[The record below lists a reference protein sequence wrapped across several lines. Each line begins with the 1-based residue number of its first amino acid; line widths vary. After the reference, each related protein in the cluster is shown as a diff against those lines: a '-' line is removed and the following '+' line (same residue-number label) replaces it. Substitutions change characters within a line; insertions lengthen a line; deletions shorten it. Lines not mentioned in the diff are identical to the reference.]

1 MKKLLISIL
10 IGLLL
15 ILSAFLI
22 IQGIGLGNFKILGIT
37 GIKNKSEEL
46 NQKIQEA
53 GKLAEKDY
61 KQAVSDVET
70 NAKKLAAEKKSYEEL
85 TTTVDGEIQNAGQ
98 IQKYE
103 IETLWVKLGN
113 HATSE
118 GAVMKMD
125 VVTSGAAQD
134 VYNLRFTVTGSYI
147 SITDFISDVEND
159 STLGFKI
166 EEFKM
171 IPSGNNGEL
180 QATFTCKEISIKDV
194 SQNTVPT
201 TTIEDNNTT
210 NTNTTNSTNNTN
222 TTNSN
227 TANGTNNTNVTNTNT
242 TNNTSNTNN
251 VNTTNSTNTKN
262 TAQ

>member
-22 IQGIGLGNFKILGIT
+22 IQGIGLGGLKILGIT
-37 GIKNKSEEL
+37 GIRNKSEEL

-53 GKLAEKDY
+53 GKLAEKDF
-61 KQAVSDVET
+61 KQSVSDVES
-70 NAKKLAAEKKSYEEL
+70 NAKKLSTVKEQYDEM
-85 TTTVDGEIQNAGQ
+85 TTTVDGETVATGQ

-118 GAVMKMD
+118 GATMKMD
-125 VVTSGAAQD
+125 VVTSGTAED
-134 VYNLRFTVTGSYI
+134 VYNLKFTVTGSYI
-147 SITDFISDVEND
+147 AITDFISDIEND

-171 IPSGNNGEL
+171 IPSGGDGEL
-180 QATFTCKEISIKDV
+180 QATFTCKEITIKDV
-194 SQNTVPT
+194 SKNVVTNNN
-201 TTIEDNNTT
+201 EDNANTTDGNNTNTTNTT
-210 NTNTTNSTNNTN
+210 NTNTTNNGNTTN
-222 TTNSN
+222 TTN
-227 TANGTNNTNVTNTNT
+227 TN
-242 TNNTSNTNN
+242 
-251 VNTTNSTNTKN
+251 NTTNSTNTTNTKN
-262 TAQ
+262 NNVQ

>member
-22 IQGIGLGNFKILGIT
+22 IQGIGLGGIQILGIT

-61 KQAVSDVET
+61 KQAVSDVES
-70 NAKKLAAEKKSYEEL
+70 NAKKLSQEKQTYEEM
-85 TTTVDGEIQNAGQ
+85 TTTVDGETVSSGQ

-134 VYNLRFTVTGSYI
+134 VYNLKFTVTGSYI
-147 SITDFISDVEND
+147 SITDFISDIEND

-171 IPSGNNGEL
+171 SPSGSEGDL
-180 QATFTCKEISIKDV
+180 QATFTCKEITIKDV
-194 SQNTVPT
+194 SQNVVKTENQENQNNT
-201 TTIEDNNTT
+201 TGNNTNTTNTNSTNTANNNTT
-210 NTNTTNSTNNTN
+210 NNNTTSTNTTNSTNTIN
-222 TTNSN
+222 
-227 TANGTNNTNVTNTNT
+227 
-242 TNNTSNTNN
+242 
-251 VNTTNSTNTKN
+251 N

>member
-22 IQGIGLGNFKILGIT
+22 IQGIGLGGLKILGIT
-37 GIKNKSEEL
+37 GIKSKSEEL

-53 GKLAEKDY
+53 GKLAEKDF
-61 KQAVSDVET
+61 KQSVSDVES
-70 NAKKLAAEKKSYEEL
+70 NAKKLSTVKEQYDEM
-85 TTTVDGEIQNAGQ
+85 TTTVDGETVATGQ

-118 GAVMKMD
+118 GATMKMD
-125 VVTSGAAQD
+125 VVTSGTAED
-134 VYNLRFTVTGSYI
+134 VYNLKFTVTGSYI
-147 SITDFISDVEND
+147 AITDFISDIEND

-171 IPSGNNGEL
+171 IPSGGDGEL
-180 QATFTCKEISIKDV
+180 QATFTCKEITIKDV
-194 SQNTVPT
+194 SKNVVMNNN
-201 TTIEDNNTT
+201 EDNADTT
-210 NTNTTNSTNNTN
+210 DGNNTN
-222 TTNSN
+222 TTNN
-227 TANGTNNTNVTNTNT
+227 NT
-242 TNNTSNTNN
+242 TNNNTTNNGNTTNTN
-251 VNTTNSTNTKN
+251 NTTNSTNTTN
-262 TAQ
+262 TNNNVQ